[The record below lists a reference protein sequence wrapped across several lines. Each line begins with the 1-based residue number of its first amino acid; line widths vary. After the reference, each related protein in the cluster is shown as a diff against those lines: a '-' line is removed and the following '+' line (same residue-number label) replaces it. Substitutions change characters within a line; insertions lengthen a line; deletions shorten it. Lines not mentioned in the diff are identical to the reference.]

1 MATTENMLAL
11 TAGSAIIASH
21 IHCAKVQDAYSL
33 RCVPQ
38 VHGASKDAL
47 RRAEETLSIEINSVT
62 DNPLIMPDT
71 GEAISGGNFHG
82 QPIALVMDYLKLALA
97 EIGNIS
103 ERRTNRLL
111 DAHLSE
117 LPAFLTAF
125 PGVDSGFM
133 ITQYVAASLVSENKV
148 LVHPASAD
156 SIPTSANQEDHVSM
170 GTIAARQ
177 SREILDNVV
186 YVLAIEMMAA
196 AQGIDFLDPLA
207 PGKGTKAAQAAI
219 RAIVPHLEK
228 DRFLSPE
235 IKSIHDFIASGS
247 LVSQVEQAVG
257 ELKY

>member
-1 MATTENMLAL
+1 M
-11 TAGSAIIASH
+11 
-21 IHCAKVQDAYSL
+21 QDAYSL

-47 RRAEETLSIEINSVT
+47 RHAARTLTIEINSVT

-82 QPIALVMDYLKLALA
+82 QPVALVMDYLKLAIA
-97 EIGNIS
+97 ELGNIS

-111 DAHLSE
+111 DMHLSN

-125 PGVDSGFM
+125 PGVDSGLM

-177 SREILDNVV
+177 AREILNNVV
-186 YVLAIEMMAA
+186 NVLAIELLAA
-196 AQGIDFLDPLA
+196 AQGIDFLEPLA
-207 PGKGTKAAQAAI
+207 PGRGTAAAQQAI
-219 RAIVPHLEK
+219 REIIPHLDK

-235 IKSIHDFIASGS
+235 IRKLHDLIADGT
-247 LVSQVEQAVG
+247 LVQRVESVTGTLAF
-257 ELKY
+257 